1 MKSDETVF
9 SHTFINLALPSN
21 KDGLQ
26 NNQPSTKKISSK
38 PAIGL
43 RLIFIVLC
51 PFALGYFLSYL
62 YRSTNAIIAPQL
74 ISEIGIDASDL
85 GLLTAM
91 YFLTFSLFQ
100 LPLGI
105 LLDRYGPRRVQS
117 FLLIFAAVGA
127 VLFAQGETIEGLA
140 IGRGLIGLG
149 VAGCLMASLKA
160 STLWFNEKYWPT
172 INGAFLAAGGLG
184 AVAATTPLEL
194 ALAYV
199 DWRVIFLGLAILT
212 LIVALLIFIIVPEK
226 KKSNPS
232 PALIKQIMELGIIYK
247 SSEFWRC
254 APLIAASLGTNMAIQ
269 GLWAGPW
276 LKDVAGFERDLVAN
290 YLLILA
296 IALSVGSLMTGILAS
311 WLERFNFS
319 LLKFFTLSTV
329 LFISFQVFITL
340 EIMPTTIWSW
350 VGFGLLANA
359 AMVVYAHLTRHFNP
373 DLSGRV
379 ITGVNVFVFGSV
391 FLIQYLIGEI
401 INLFPMNEHGEY
413 PSDSYFTAFGIVILV
428 QSIAFIWFILPPK
441 RT

>member
-1 MKSDETVF
+1 
-9 SHTFINLALPSN
+9 
-21 KDGLQ
+21 
-26 NNQPSTKKISSK
+26 
-38 PAIGL
+38 
-43 RLIFIVLC
+43 
-51 PFALGYFLSYL
+51 
-62 YRSTNAIIAPQL
+62 
-74 ISEIGIDASDL
+74 
-85 GLLTAM
+85 
-91 YFLTFSLFQ
+91 
-100 LPLGI
+100 
-105 LLDRYGPRRVQS
+105 
-117 FLLIFAAVGA
+117 
-127 VLFAQGETIEGLA
+127 
-140 IGRGLIGLG
+140 
-149 VAGCLMASLKA
+149 MASLKA

-212 LIVALLIFIIVPEK
+212 LIVALMIFIIVPEK

-247 SSEFWRC
+247 SAEFWRC

-296 IALSVGSLMTGILAS
+296 IALSVGSLITGILAS

-319 LLKFFTLSTV
+319 LLKFFALSTV

-413 PSDSYFTAFGIVILV
+413 PSESYFTAFGIVILV
-428 QSIAFIWFILPPK
+428 QLIAFIWFILPPK

>member
-1 MKSDETVF
+1 
-9 SHTFINLALPSN
+9 
-21 KDGLQ
+21 
-26 NNQPSTKKISSK
+26 
-38 PAIGL
+38 
-43 RLIFIVLC
+43 
-51 PFALGYFLSYL
+51 
-62 YRSTNAIIAPQL
+62 
-74 ISEIGIDASDL
+74 
-85 GLLTAM
+85 M

-140 IGRGLIGLG
+140 TGRGLIGLG

-184 AVAATTPLEL
+184 AVVATTPLEF
-194 ALAYV
+194 ALVYI
-199 DWRVIFLGLAILT
+199 DWRVIFVGLAILT
-212 LIVALLIFIIVPEK
+212 LIVALMIFVIVPEK
-226 KKSNPS
+226 KKSNSS
-232 PALIKQIMELGIIYK
+232 PTLIKQIMELGIIYK

-296 IALSVGSLMTGILAS
+296 IALSTGSLMTGILAS

-319 LLKFFTLSTV
+319 LLKFFGISTA
-329 LFISFQVFITL
+329 LFISCLLYTSPSPRDV
-340 EIMPTTIWSW
+340 EESRMPSS
-350 VGFGLLANA
+350 A
-359 AMVVYAHLTRHFNP
+359 
-373 DLSGRV
+373 
-379 ITGVNVFVFGSV
+379 
-391 FLIQYLIGEI
+391 
-401 INLFPMNEHGEY
+401 
-413 PSDSYFTAFGIVILV
+413 
-428 QSIAFIWFILPPK
+428 
-441 RT
+441 